1 MFVDSQTLK
10 KMAEYKYKHVRTE
23 HYEYEQV
30 GGMDMYRKARGSEQI
45 TLEYI
50 DAKFDKHMEQ
60 MRLDRKKMIAATEAR
75 LAADRKEAEARL
87 VADRK
92 EAEAKQQATETRLM
106 NERKEAEARQQ
117 ATETRL
123 MDERKEFITQKRWLI
138 ANFLAIV
145 VGMASIFIAV
155 LIAIVAIVNG
165 GLTV

>member
-1 MFVDSQTLK
+1 
-10 KMAEYKYKHVRTE
+10 
-23 HYEYEQV
+23 
-30 GGMDMYRKARGSEQI
+30 MYRKSRSTEQI

-60 MRLDRKKMIAATEAR
+60 MRQDRKEMIEATEAR
-75 LAADRKEAEARL
+75 LAADRKETAERL
-87 VADRK
+87 AADRK
-92 EAEAKQQATETRLM
+92 EATERLAAD
-106 NERKEAEARQQ
+106 RKEAEARQQ

-155 LIAIVAIVNG
+155 LIAIVLYDKLPSKRS
-165 GLTV
+165 LT

>member
-1 MFVDSQTLK
+1 
-10 KMAEYKYKHVRTE
+10 
-23 HYEYEQV
+23 
-30 GGMDMYRKARGSEQI
+30 MYRKTRSTEHI

-60 MRLDRKKMIAATEAR
+60 MRQDRKEMIAATEAR
-75 LAADRKEAEARL
+75 LAADRKEAEAR
-87 VADRK
+87 
-92 EAEAKQQATETRLM
+92 QQATETRLE
-106 NERKEAEARQQ
+106 NERKEAEARQQATETRLENERKEAEARLAADRKETAERLAADRKEAEARQQ

-155 LIAIVAIVNG
+155 LIAIVVIVNG